1 MKYEKAVEKQI
12 PGETDELNRRK
23 ELWREIFTTYENA
36 GEDMIKSVLMTHT
49 DKITEGF
56 EKLLNQLRKKL

>member
-12 PGETDELNRRK
+12 LGETDELNRRK
-23 ELWREIFTTYENA
+23 ELWREIFTGYENG
-36 GEDMIKSVLMTHT
+36 GEDMIKSVLITHT
-49 DKITEGF
+49 DKIKEGF